1 MYLTQCLHRMVQQ
14 APDAPAATDAKGAID
29 WAGLRDRVARLAGAL
44 RASGIEPGD
53 RVAMLAPNGTDFL
66 TYLLGTL
73 WAGGVVNPVN
83 LRWTPA
89 EIGFSLED
97 CGTHILIVDAAFSAL
112 VPAIRE
118 HAPGLRHVLTIGG
131 GSDDDALDYEIWLAG
146 AEPVE
151 DTLRRG
157 DALAAILYTGGTTGT
172 PKGVMLSH
180 NSLSASMLGT
190 IARTGPASAHYL
202 HTAPLF
208 HIGALSGLF
217 IALYSGSHSRF
228 LPAFEPV
235 AVMEAIDGEGV
246 TELFMV
252 PTMIR
257 MLIDHPR
264 FGAFDMTNVTRIR
277 YGASSIDGALLD
289 RAIAAF
295 PNAAFQQ
302 AYGMT
307 ELSPVATVLGPEDH
321 GPDARSDGR
330 LRSAGR
336 ASTICEVR
344 IVDMQDEEVPRGE
357 IGEIVV
363 RGPNVMLGYWNRP
376 DATAEALRNGWMHTG
391 DMGRM
396 CPAGYVTVVD
406 RLKDMIISGGEN
418 IYSAEVESALST
430 HPQVGQAAVIA
441 IPDERWGERV
451 HAVIVPH
458 AGTAPDLQSL
468 SDHCRTTIAGYKV
481 PRSYEL
487 ADALPLSAAGKV
499 LKNVLRERA
508 LAAQER
514 QGECVPQ

>member
-14 APDAPAATDAKGAID
+14 APQAPAATDAKESLD
-29 WAGLRDRVARLAGAL
+29 WAALHDRIARLAGAL
-44 RASGIEPGD
+44 RASGVEPGD
-53 RVAMLAPNGTDFL
+53 RVAMLAPNGIDFL
-66 TYLLGTL
+66 AYVLGTF
-73 WAGGVVNPVN
+73 WAGGVINPVN

-97 CGTHILIVDAAFSAL
+97 CGTRILIVDQSFAEL
-112 VPAIRE
+112 IPAIRE
-118 HAPGLRHVLTIGG
+118 QAPGLRHVVQIGG
-131 GSDDDALDYEIWLAG
+131 DAVEGASDYAAWLAG

-151 DTLRRG
+151 DALRRS
-157 DALAAILYTGGTTGT
+157 DDLAAILYTGGTTGK

-180 NSLSASMLGT
+180 NSLAASMLGNM
-190 IARTGPASAHYL
+190 ARTGPASGHYL

-217 IALYSGSHSRF
+217 IALFSGSHNRF
-228 LPAFEPV
+228 LPGFEPV
-235 AVMEAIDGEGV
+235 AVMEAIHRDHV
-246 TELFMV
+246 SELFMV

-264 FGAFDMTNVTRIR
+264 FPEFDMASVTRIR

-289 RAIAAF
+289 RAILAF

-321 GPDARSDGR
+321 GPEARTNGR

-336 ASTICEVR
+336 ANATCEVK
-344 IVDMQDEEVPRGE
+344 IVDAEDCEVARGE
-357 IGEIVV
+357 VGEIVV

-376 DATAEALRNGWMHTG
+376 DATAEALRGGWMHTG

-396 CPAGYVTVVD
+396 DEAGYVTVVD

-441 IPDERWGERV
+441 VPDERWGERV
-451 HAVIVPH
+451 HAVIVPRP
-458 AGTAPDLQSL
+458 GEAPDPKCL

-481 PRSYEL
+481 PRSYEFT
-487 ADALPLSAAGKV
+487 DALPLSAAGKV

-508 LAAQER
+508 LAS
-514 QGECVPQ
+514 QGETAGQ